1 MDKTPDMKCPKC
13 KSENHVKNGIIKGQQ
28 RYKCKSCMFNYS
40 VEFKSTATRDYT
52 RRFALMLYLEGLGF
66 HSIGRLLHVSHVSV
80 INWIKKYGKQ
90 LESLKN
96 DKPVNIVEL
105 DELHTYL
112 GSKKTTV
119 GFGLQLIE
127 KQESTLILLL
137 EAEAH
142 KQA

>member
-1 MDKTPDMKCPKC
+1 MKCPKC
-13 KSENHVKNGIIKGQQ
+13 KGESHVKNGIIKGQQ
-28 RYKCKSCMFNYS
+28 RYKCKSCGFNYS
-40 VEFKSTATRDYT
+40 VEFKSTATRDFT

-66 HSIGRLLHVSHVSV
+66 HSIGRLFHVSHVSV

-90 LESLKN
+90 LEPLKN

-127 KQESTLILLL
+127 KQGNTLISLL
-137 EAEAH
+137 ETGAL
-142 KQA
+142 KQV

>member
-1 MDKTPDMKCPKC
+1 
-13 KSENHVKNGIIKGQQ
+13 
-28 RYKCKSCMFNYS
+28 
-40 VEFKSTATRDYT
+40 
-52 RRFALMLYLEGLGF
+52 MLYLEGLGF

-90 LESLKN
+90 LEPLKN

-127 KQESTLILLL
+127 KQGNTLISLL
-137 EAEAH
+137 ETEAQ